1 MHISKKQGTGIVV
14 GVLFVVAIVSFV
26 MPRLSDGRDGGTV
39 SPDENIE
46 VFDSPSVDVGSV
58 NDNLPFR
65 IVGVDSVAP
74 VYEISEISQEA
85 PLDVAWSFGGD
96 FSRIGSFPLSKD
108 SVFGSFSKRPD
119 NLSSYRPAFIGPQ
132 GEDAIA
138 PLSKDPY
145 YEPRDGSGTVD
156 GVTWYSSTLSN
167 AYDTTIN
174 NWQLGV
180 WDRKSDSSH
189 VLASAQ
195 ELNDTAE
202 TPALPGEVVPTMNGD
217 KVYYASN
224 VRRGDEWVPSVL
236 ECNVDGSG
244 DCRVIAPGSFPA
256 AIADGVLYATDFV
269 DDGTTGTGYSAV
281 ALHDGSISNVLT
293 VDSAVSGWCVS
304 GIWASEGLRVVSF
317 SNSVENQGCYLGFW
331 TADFKECTTWVHTS
345 SPSVVGSVSLSG
357 FAWGAGSQEENA
369 QMYLLDVS
377 RPDEA
382 LLLGEAPGYSRP
394 SISADGSTVLVP
406 VYNGMSAVKFDVV
419 TLS

>member
-145 YEPRDGSGTVD
+145 YEPRDGSGTVN
-156 GVTWYSSTLSN
+156 GVTWYSSTLSD

-174 NWQLGV
+174 NWQLRV
-180 WDRKSDSSH
+180 WDRKSDSSR

-202 TPALPGEVVPTMNGD
+202 TPALPGEVVPTMNGG

-236 ECNVDGSG
+236 ECNVNGSG

-293 VDSAVSGWCVS
+293 VDSAVPDGACRAFGHRRACAWSRFRILSKTRVATLGSGRR
-304 GIWASEGLRVVSF
+304 ILRS
-317 SNSVENQGCYLGFW
+317 
-331 TADFKECTTWVHTS
+331 
-345 SPSVVGSVSLSG
+345 
-357 FAWGAGSQEENA
+357 
-369 QMYLLDVS
+369 
-377 RPDEA
+377 
-382 LLLGEAPGYSRP
+382 APL
-394 SISADGSTVLVP
+394 GSTLRPRPLLARCRCLGLHGVRVRR
-406 VYNGMSAVKFDVV
+406 KR
-419 TLS
+419 TLRCTCSM